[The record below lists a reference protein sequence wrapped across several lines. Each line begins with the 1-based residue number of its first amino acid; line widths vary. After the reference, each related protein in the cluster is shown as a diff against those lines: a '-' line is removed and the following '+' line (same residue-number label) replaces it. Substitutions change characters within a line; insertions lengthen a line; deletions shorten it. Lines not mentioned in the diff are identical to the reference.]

1 MIAYIKNKIAG
12 KTGFSLTE
20 LLTTTLILSLV
31 TATIAS
37 SIPGAIRAYRTVV
50 DVANANILLTSTITK
65 LRSELTGASKIKVY
79 NNGKTVDRNKK
90 NTVDYTNG
98 KGVLCRIEFV
108 ESNDKAKGIYYYEFK
123 CDENGRAE
131 PDPPGGYLLVSQEAA
146 SKKMYVKGSV
156 EKDPNGDYLQFIGLS
171 VLEDDRDST
180 KDDRDI
186 TKSNIT
192 FTVRLLSPKA

>member
-1 MIAYIKNKIAG
+1 MIAYIKNKIAE

-20 LLTTTLILSLV
+20 LLATTLILSLV

-65 LRSELTGASKIKVY
+65 LRSELTGASEIKISS
-79 NNGKTVDRNKK
+79 DNK
-90 NTVDYTNG
+90 TVDYTNG

-108 ESNDKAKGIYYYEFK
+108 ESNDKSKGIYYYEFK
-123 CDENGRAE
+123 GADNKREDNN
-131 PDPPGGYLLVSQEAA
+131 PSGYLLVSQEAA

-156 EKDPNGDYLQFIGLS
+156 DKDANGDLQFIGLS
-171 VLEDDRDST
+171 VY
-180 KDDRDI
+180 KDDQDI

-192 FTVRLLSPKA
+192 FTVRLLSPKAWEET

>member
-1 MIAYIKNKIAG
+1 MIAYIKNKIAE

-20 LLTTTLILSLV
+20 LLATTLILSLV

-65 LRSELTGASKIKVY
+65 LRSELTGASEIKISS
-79 NNGKTVDRNKK
+79 DKK
-90 NTVDYTNG
+90 TVDYTNG
-98 KGVLCRIEFV
+98 KGVLCRIKFVESV

-123 CDENGRAE
+123 GADKERTDSN
-131 PDPPGGYLLVSQEAA
+131 PPGYLLVSQEAA
-146 SKKMYVKGSV
+146 SKKMYVTGSV
-156 EKDPNGDYLQFIGLS
+156 DKDENGDLQFIGLS
-171 VLEDDRDST
+171 VW
-180 KDDRDI
+180 KDERDI

-192 FTVRLLSPKA
+192 FTVRLLSPKAWEEE

>member
-1 MIAYIKNKIAG
+1 MIAYIKNKIAE

-65 LRSELTGASKIKVY
+65 LRSELTGASEIKISS
-79 NNGKTVDRNKK
+79 DKK
-90 NTVDYTNG
+90 TVDYTNG
-98 KGVLCRIEFV
+98 KGVLCRIKFV

-123 CDENGRAE
+123 SDDKDRTETN
-131 PDPPGGYLLVSQEAA
+131 PPGYLLVSQEAA

-156 EKDPNGDYLQFIGLS
+156 KKDDTNGDLQFIGLS
-171 VLEDDRDST
+171 VY
-180 KDDRDI
+180 KDDLDI

-192 FTVRLLSPKA
+192 FTVRLLSPKAWEET

>member
-1 MIAYIKNKIAG
+1 MIAYIKNKIAE

-20 LLTTTLILSLV
+20 LLATTLILSLV

-65 LRSELTGASKIKVY
+65 LRSELTGASEIKISS
-79 NNGKTVDRNKK
+79 DNK
-90 NTVDYTNG
+90 TVDYTNG

-108 ESNDKAKGIYYYEFK
+108 VSNDKAKGIYYYEFK
-123 CDENGRAE
+123 GADKIITE
-131 PDPPGGYLLVSQEAA
+131 GYLLVSQEAA
-146 SKKMYVKGSV
+146 SKDMYVKGSV
-156 EKDPNGDYLQFIGLS
+156 EKDDQNGVLRFTDVS
-171 VLEDDRDST
+171 VC
-180 KDDRDI
+180 KDNRDI
-186 TKSNIT
+186 TQSDIN

>member
-1 MIAYIKNKIAG
+1 MIAYIKNKIAE

-20 LLTTTLILSLV
+20 LLATTLILSLV

-65 LRSELTGASKIKVY
+65 LRSELTGASEIKIY
-79 NNGKTVDRNKK
+79 NNGKTEGSNKA

-108 ESNDKAKGIYYYEFK
+108 ESNDKVKGIYYYEFK
-123 CDENGRAE
+123 SDDKERTETN
-131 PDPPGGYLLVSQEAA
+131 PHGYLLVSQEAA
-146 SKKMYVKGSV
+146 SKDMYVQGSV
-156 EKDPNGDYLQFIGLS
+156 KKDDTNGDLQFTGLS
-171 VLEDDRDST
+171 VW

-192 FTVRLLSPKA
+192 FTVRLLSPKAWGET

>member
-1 MIAYIKNKIAG
+1 MIAYIKNKIAE

-37 SIPGAIRAYRTVV
+37 SIPGAVRAYRTVV

-65 LRSELTGASKIKVY
+65 LRSELTGASEIKVY
-79 NNGKTVDRNKK
+79 NNGKTEDSNKA

-108 ESNDKAKGIYYYEFK
+108 ESKGIYYSEFIGTDIIGTDIK
-123 CDENGRAE
+123 KENV
-131 PDPPGGYLLVSQEAA
+131 PDVRYLLVSQEAA
-146 SKKMYVKGSV
+146 SKDMYVQGSV
-156 EKDPNGDYLQFIGLS
+156 EKDDNGDLQFTDLS
-171 VLEDDRDST
+171 VY
-180 KDDRDI
+180 KDGRDI
-186 TKSNIT
+186 TKSEIT
-192 FTVRLLSPKA
+192 FTVRLLSPKAWGKTET

>member
-1 MIAYIKNKIAG
+1 MIAYIKNKIAE

-65 LRSELTGASKIKVY
+65 LRSELTGASEIKISS
-79 NNGKTVDRNKK
+79 DNK
-90 NTVDYTNG
+90 TVDYTNG

-108 ESNDKAKGIYYYEFK
+108 DSKGTYYSEFIG
-123 CDENGRAE
+123 ENIDGKIERKGKPE
-131 PDPPGGYLLVSQEAA
+131 VRYLLVSQEAA
-146 SKKMYVKGSV
+146 SKDMYVKGSV
-156 EKDPNGDYLQFIGLS
+156 EKDDQNGVLQFTDVS
-171 VLEDDRDST
+171 VW
-180 KDDRDI
+180 KDNRDI

>member
-1 MIAYIKNKIAG
+1 MIAYIKNKIAE

-65 LRSELTGASKIKVY
+65 LRSELTGASKIDKKKLDDT
-79 NNGKTVDRNKK
+79 NGKVL
-90 NTVDYTNG
+90 DYTNG

-123 CDENGRAE
+123 GADRTK
-131 PDPPGGYLLVSQEAA
+131 PDPSGGYLLVSQEAA

-156 EKDPNGDYLQFIGLS
+156 GKDANGDLQFIGLS
-171 VLEDDRDST
+171 VW

-192 FTVRLLSPKA
+192 FTVRLLSPKAW

>member
-1 MIAYIKNKIAG
+1 MIAYIKNKIAE

-65 LRSELTGASKIKVY
+65 LRSELTGASEIKISS
-79 NNGKTVDRNKK
+79 DKK
-90 NTVDYTNG
+90 TVDYTNG
-98 KGVLCRIEFV
+98 KGVLCRIKFV

-123 CDENGRAE
+123 SDDKDRTETN
-131 PDPPGGYLLVSQEAA
+131 PPGYLLVSQEAA
-146 SKKMYVKGSV
+146 SKKMYVTGSV
-156 EKDPNGDYLQFIGLS
+156 DKDANGDLQFIGLS
-171 VLEDDRDST
+171 VY

-186 TKSNIT
+186 TRDITKSSIT
-192 FTVRLLSPKA
+192 FTVRLLSPKAWEET

>member
-1 MIAYIKNKIAG
+1 MIAYIKNKIAE

-65 LRSELTGASKIKVY
+65 LRYELTGASEIKVY
-79 NNGKTVDRNKK
+79 NNGKTDDRNKA

-108 ESNDKAKGIYYYEFK
+108 ESNDKSKGIYYYEFK
-123 CDENGRAE
+123 GADRTK
-131 PDPPGGYLLVSQEAA
+131 PDPSGGYLLVSQEAA

-156 EKDPNGDYLQFIGLS
+156 EKDTNGDLKFTGLS
-171 VLEDDRDST
+171 VW
-180 KDDRDI
+180 KDDWNI

-192 FTVRLLSPKA
+192 FTVRLLSPKAW

>member
-31 TATIAS
+31 TATIAA
-37 SIPGAIRAYRTVV
+37 SIPGAINAYRTVV

-65 LRSELTGASKIKVY
+65 LRSELTGASEIKIY
-79 NNGKTVDRNKK
+79 NNGKTEGSNKA

-108 ESNDKAKGIYYYEFK
+108 ESKGIYYSEFIGTDIIGTDIK
-123 CDENGRAE
+123 KENV
-131 PDPPGGYLLVSQEAA
+131 PDVRYLLVSQEAA
-146 SKKMYVKGSV
+146 SKDMYVQGSV
-156 EKDPNGDYLQFIGLS
+156 EKDDNGDLQFTDLS
-171 VLEDDRDST
+171 VY
-180 KDDRDI
+180 KDGRDI
-186 TKSNIT
+186 TKSEIA
-192 FTVRLLSPKA
+192 FTVRLLSPKAWGKTET